1 MNVRYP
7 HPHRRA
13 LTPDQAA
20 DLAAEL
26 DEAEFEERI
35 QPVCLG
41 PVTDGARSLSEA
53 AHELHGFAVWLVELE
68 REGWQLI
75 HEAEDAHLHLVH
87 SDPTERLFDAEL
99 HDA

>member
-1 MNVRYP
+1 MNVRHP

-41 PVTDGARSLSEA
+41 PVTDGAGSLSEV
-53 AHELHGFAVWLVELE
+53 AHELHSFAVWLVELE
-68 REGWQLI
+68 SDGWQLI

-87 SDPTERLFDAEL
+87 GDPTERLFDAQL